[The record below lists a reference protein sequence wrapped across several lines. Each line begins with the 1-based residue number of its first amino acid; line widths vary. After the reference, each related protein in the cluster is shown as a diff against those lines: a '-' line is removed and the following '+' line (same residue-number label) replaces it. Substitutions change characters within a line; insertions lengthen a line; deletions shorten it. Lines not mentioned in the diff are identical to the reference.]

1 MNNMKKGLA
10 VYVHIPYCARKCQYC
25 DFVSYENM
33 LDTCQLYGTRICEEI
48 AQYKTLLSDYEVQ
61 SVFFGGGTPSFV
73 PEEMLGNILHTL
85 QCQIAFSK
93 DAEITLECNPNSIT
107 LQKLQAYYAFGINRL
122 SIGLQSLSDAELSIL
137 GRLHSS
143 KQVLESLQYA
153 AEAGFSNI
161 SVDLMFGIPGQTLT
175 SLSNTIRS
183 CAAFPIQHISL
194 YSLILEEGTP
204 LYQKVQQG
212 IITPVSE
219 ETDRAMYH
227 SAVHQLKELG
237 FAQYE
242 VSNFARENQYRCRH
256 NLTYWK
262 LGEYIGLGCAAHSCF
277 QDIRYCNPSSLTE
290 YLKGTDREQ
299 AMKSGQALTYKDHLE
314 EAVMLGLRL
323 NEGIDLRDFQA
334 KYSLNLLEAAA
345 SAIVPLKQA
354 GIISIEDN
362 RLFATEKGFDLLNY
376 IILQISAAL
385 DEKKVERNL

>member
-1 MNNMKKGLA
+1 MKKDLA

-25 DFVSYENM
+25 DFVSYENR
-33 LDTCQLYGTRICEEI
+33 LDTCQHYSTRVCEEI
-48 AQYKTLLSDYEVQ
+48 AQYKTLLSDYQ
-61 SVFFGGGTPSFV
+61 ICSVFFGGGTPSFV
-73 PEEMLGNILHTL
+73 PEEIIGSILQTL
-85 QCQIAFSK
+85 QCQIALSK

-107 LQKLQAYYAFGINRL
+107 PQKLQAYRAFGVNRL
-122 SIGLQSLSDAELSIL
+122 SIGIQSLSEMELSIL

-143 KQVLESLQYA
+143 KQALESLQLA
-153 AEAGFSNI
+153 ADAGFFNI
-161 SVDLMFGIPGQTLT
+161 SADLMFGIPGQTLASLADTIQLCT
-175 SLSNTIRS
+175 S
-183 CAAFPIQHISL
+183 FPIQHISL

-204 LYQKVQQG
+204 LHCKVQQG
-212 IITPVSE
+212 IVTPVSE

-227 SAVHQLKELG
+227 SAVHQLKDLG

-242 VSNFARENQYRCRH
+242 VSNFARESQYRCRH

-277 QDIRYCNPSSLTE
+277 QNIRYCNPSSLTE
-290 YLKGTDREQ
+290 YLKGADINKAINNGQFLTD
-299 AMKSGQALTYKDHLE
+299 TDHLE
-314 EAVMLGLRL
+314 EAIMLGLRL

-354 GIISIEDN
+354 GMISIEN
-362 RLFATEKGFDLLNY
+362 NHLFATEKGFDLLNY
-376 IILQISAAL
+376 IILQISTAL